1 MTHTVSD
8 ERTSTRV
15 PRLPEPPGF
24 ESAHTPTLVQHAIDE
39 SIFRPAEPAPAEP
52 ATSETA
58 VLPQP
63 SAEEQKLIAER
74 AARREARE
82 QALAAPDVRTVVA
95 PEPIVVTRRTTDRF
109 VGGLGLFLLRLVIA
123 AIMAVRGLEIVTNL
137 PAAEAMFAT
146 TIIPEPG
153 IMAMVTGFAALAIAV
168 ALVFGLLTRLAGL
181 GVALIAG
188 GALAFVQ
195 WGEWS
200 PFVPG
205 RSGFVG
211 DFELLLAATG
221 LLLLCVGAGGFSLD
235 RSFRKSR
242 ERD

>member
-1 MTHTVSD
+1 MAL
-8 ERTSTRV
+8 
-15 PRLPEPPGF
+15 PANLKKRLP
-24 ESAHTPTLVQHAIDE
+24 
-39 SIFRPAEPAPAEP
+39 
-52 ATSETA
+52 
-58 VLPQP
+58 
-63 SAEEQKLIAER
+63 LI
-74 AARREARE
+74 
-82 QALAAPDVRTVVA
+82 
-95 PEPIVVTRRTTDRF
+95 
-109 VGGLGLFLLRLVIA
+109 VGGVVGL
-123 AIMAVRGLEIVTNL
+123 
-137 PAAEAMFAT
+137 
-146 TIIPEPG
+146 
-153 IMAMVTGFAALAIAV
+153 
-168 ALVFGLLTRLAGL
+168 
-181 GVALIAG
+181 ALIAG